1 MIKKLA
7 LSVASSL
14 VLVLGVASAPAL
26 AAPSKPTNV
35 VVTSISPADTQPNAA
50 AVRVSWRASTGA
62 VSYSVSA
69 TANGQTTRSGSAA
82 SCLGDNCNSTVID
95 LTGGVAYNFLVTAIA
110 SDGDETAADVVT
122 FTPTSIPGAPVANSA
137 TVSNGQAVLSWTA
150 PTNTGGLA
158 LTSFRI
164 TDENSIDLSID
175 PDATSYTVT
184 GLTVGSTY
192 QFLISAVNS
201 LGESQTDDFTAVTI
215 TSAPSAPSAPIAT
228 VSGSTITATWTA
240 PADNGSP
247 ISGYT
252 VYLVSSS
259 GTDVGQPISPNPAAS
274 TSASFTNVPAG
285 SYTVQVVAVS
295 GALQSARSTSS
306 NPVTVASGSLDNT
319 PIFNPSTIPNMD
331 IGATQNVVV
340 TAPSGGQVTVTVS
353 ADPSGACTYSAGVI
367 TAVASGTC
375 TLSASVPANAS
386 YAAGSGSKTFNVKL
400 SQTITFSNIDSQSF
414 PGSISVAAISSS
426 GLSVRY
432 EASGSCTISE
442 RTVSF
447 TGTGTCTITASQPGN
462 GVFGAAQNVVR
473 TFQVIGTSPGAGSGN
488 GLVVGGTPGAPSS
501 PGAPGSGASGPGS
514 TIPQQF
520 KVRSDYMTFSETGRV
535 TKSVR
540 LNRATSQ
547 TTIRVGQT
555 VRASISGIPRGTRV
569 TTTVRT
575 PDKKVFTLR
584 AKTVGASRAF
594 ASSIMRPKLK
604 GTYSITLRYGKSQR
618 TLNVRVN

>member
-1 MIKKLA
+1 MKKLTLGVVSA
-7 LSVASSL
+7 LIV
-14 VLVLGVASAPAL
+14 VLGIANFPAMAS
-26 AAPSKPTNV
+26 PSQPTNV
-35 VVTSISPADTQPNAA
+35 VVTSISPADTQPSAA

-82 SCLGDNCNSTVID
+82 SCQANNCNSTVID
-95 LTGGVAYNFLVTAIA
+95 LTGGVAYSFLVTAIA
-110 SDGDETAADVVT
+110 SNGDENAANAAT
-122 FTPTSIPGAPVANSA
+122 FTPTSVPGAPVANSA
-137 TVSNGQAVLSWTA
+137 TVSNGQAVLTWTA
-150 PTNTGGLA
+150 PTNTGGLG

-164 TDENSIDLSID
+164 TDENSVDLSID

-192 QFLISAVNS
+192 RFLISAINS

-215 TSAPSAPSAPIAT
+215 TSAPSAPSAPVAT
-228 VSGSTITATWTA
+228 VSGSTITATWSA

-247 ISGYT
+247 ISAYT
-252 VYLVSSS
+252 VYLVSSA
-259 GTDVGQPISPNPAAS
+259 GTDVGQPVTPNPATS
-274 TSASFTNVPAG
+274 TSASFTNVAAG
-285 SYTVQVVAVS
+285 TYTVQVVAVS
-295 GALQSARSTSS
+295 GALQSTRSSTS

-331 IGATQNVVV
+331 IGSTQNVVV

-353 ADPSGACTYSAGVI
+353 ANPSGACTFSAGVI
-367 TAVASGTC
+367 TAVATGTC
-375 TLSASVPANAS
+375 TLSATVPANAS
-386 YAAGSGSKTFNVKL
+386 YAEGTGSKTFNVKL
-400 SQTITFSNIDSQSF
+400 SQTITFSTIDNQSS
-414 PGSISVAAISSS
+414 PGSLTVSAISSS

-432 EASGSCTISE
+432 VASGSCTISE

-447 TGTGTCTITASQPGN
+447 TATGTCTITASQPGN

-473 TFQVIGTSPGAGSGN
+473 TFQVTGTSPGAGSGG
-488 GLVVGGTPGAPSS
+488 GLVIGGVPGTAPA
-501 PGAPGSGASGPGS
+501 PGAPGSGAVGPGS

-520 KVRSDYMTFSETGRV
+520 KVRSDYMTFSETGRI

-540 LNRATSQ
+540 LTRATSQ
-547 TTIRVGQT
+547 TSIRVGQT
-555 VRASISGIPRGTRV
+555 VRASLAGIPRGTRV
-569 TTTVRT
+569 TTSVRT

-604 GTYSITLRYGKSQR
+604 GTYSITLRYGKTQR